1 MIMYEKLLKAVR
13 SVLYVF
19 SVTAMSIM
27 LITIFCQ
34 VITRYWFNY
43 TPEWS
48 EELARFLFVW
58 VVFLGSALI
67 MGDSGHLAVQFI
79 PDMLKGTKKGKVVA
93 IIINLSSYVF
103 IGILLTKG
111 LEMTATMTFQLSP
124 GMNIP
129 MSYIYSVIPI
139 SSILMLLY
147 LIKSTIEIIYGSSDH
162 EETLTD

>member
-1 MIMYEKLLKAVR
+1 MVMYEKLLKAVR

-67 MGDSGHLAVQFI
+67 MGDAGHLAVQFI
-79 PDMLKGTKKGKVVA
+79 PDMLKGTKAGKVVA
-93 IIINLSSYVF
+93 IIINIASYVF
-103 IGILLTKG
+103 IGILFLKG
-111 LEMTATMTFQLSP
+111 LEMTSIMTFQLSP

-129 MSYIYSVIPI
+129 MSYIYFVIPF

-147 LIKSTIEIIYGSSDH
+147 LIKSSIEIIRGSSDH
-162 EETLTD
+162 EEKLID